1 MRCLPKDQ
9 ICPQRCLN
17 SWHTAPEREGFGT
30 IYSSNADFDRG
41 RVAVLGR
48 GNGCC
53 IRLRRG
59 TAVYLFASAIIAL
72 TSAEGFSKPAH
83 KQAASHRNVAA
94 KAENHKHRVATHASH
109 RDKTAKV
116 EKHKRQSQTEEKHS
130 ERAPGPRILL
140 PRDLTSTADSTPA
153 QLPPDLFA
161 VKQAIQL
168 VKEHKFSE
176 ATTFAAASINDPV
189 AQRVVEWA
197 YLRDPESPAGFDRY
211 NAFLKANAEWSS
223 MLLRR
228 RAEARLWQERRD
240 AATVR
245 RFVGEQPVS
254 ALGRLAIARVL
265 LGEGDRAGASRE
277 VRAVWQSGELSA
289 ALESAVASAFPGML
303 TADDDIA
310 RMDRRIGAK
319 DFGAARRAAKR
330 LGSAQTAIVKACEA
344 AEGNS
349 SKSEALLTAVPKE
362 ARGDLGYALCRLHRL
377 LAHDDV
383 AAAVKL
389 LAEVSGDDLRRQDN
403 DEWWREC
410 RTLARRLLDLGDAK
424 TAYRVVRDAAV
435 PANPYYR
442 AEFHFMPGW
451 IALRFLSDPMTAL
464 RHFAK
469 VDEGSSDPI
478 VLARAA
484 YWRGRAFEAAGQ
496 FDEMKA
502 QYEAAARYPTAY
514 YGQLARARLGVSEI
528 ALRSPQPSVKSESA
542 RSELLHAADMLYA
555 IGEFD
560 LLLSLVSDLAET
572 SSDVVTLSALGEL
585 TARHNDA
592 QAMLVIGKTALARGL
607 AVERYAFPEI
617 GVPAYSP
624 IAPPIDQCMVY
635 SIVRTESAFDQRD
648 ASPANAV
655 GLMQITPE
663 AGRDTAKR
671 FGVTYDWKRLVSD
684 PVYNTQMGA
693 AEISALFKEYTGS
706 YIMTFAGYN
715 AGRGRVREW
724 VARHGDPRDPKIDA
738 VDWVERI
745 PLAETRNYVQRVMEN
760 LQVYAARLG
769 ASVATVEPNL
779 HRVTTIESLAKPTFV
794 DAIPK

>member
-1 MRCLPKDQ
+1 VGNSAGVGRVWA
-9 ICPQRCLN
+9 ICF
-17 SWHTAPEREGFGT
+17 SD
-30 IYSSNADFDRG
+30 ADFDRSRG
-41 RVAVLGR
+41 TVLSR
-48 GNGCC
+48 GNECC
-53 IRLRRG
+53 IRLRRR
-59 TAVYLFASAIIAL
+59 TLFYLLVSASIAL
-72 TSAEGFSKPAH
+72 TSVDAFSNPAH
-83 KQAASHRNVAA
+83 KQAPSHPSKAV
-94 KAENHKHRVATHASH
+94 KAENHKHP
-109 RDKTAKV
+109 
-116 EKHKRQSQTEEKHS
+116 SQAEAKHS
-130 ERAPGPRILL
+130 ERAIGPRILL
-140 PRDLTSTADSTPA
+140 PPDPTSTADSTPPT
-153 QLPPDLFA
+153 QLPPDLA
-161 VKQAIQL
+161 VIKQAIRL
-168 VKEHKFSE
+168 VQQHKFSE
-176 ATTFAAASINDPV
+176 ATALTASINDPV
-189 AQRVVEWA
+189 AQKLVEWT
-197 YLRDPESPAGFDRY
+197 YLRDSESPAGFDRH
-211 NAFLKANAEWSS
+211 NAFLQANPQWSS
-223 MLLRR
+223 MVLRR
-228 RAEARLWQERRD
+228 RAEARLWQEGRG

-265 LGEGDRAGASRE
+265 LAEGNHAGASRE
-277 VRAVWQSGELSA
+277 VRAIWQSAELSA
-289 ALESAVASAFPGML
+289 ALESAVASAFSGVL
-303 TADDDIA
+303 AADDDVA

-319 DFGAARRAAKR
+319 DFGAAMRAAKR
-330 LGSAQTAIVKACEA
+330 LGAAQVAIVKACEG
-344 AEGNS
+344 AEATS
-349 SKSEALLTAVPKE
+349 SKSEALLAAVPKE

-389 LAEVSGDDLRRQDN
+389 LAEVSGDDLQRQDT
-403 DEWWREC
+403 DEWWRES

-424 TAYRVVRDAAV
+424 TAYRIVSDAAV

-496 FDEMKA
+496 FAEMKA

-528 ALRSPQPSVKSESA
+528 ALRSPQPQAMEGV
-542 RSELLHAADMLYA
+542 RSELLQAADLLYA

-560 LLLSLVSDLAET
+560 LLLSFVSDLAET
-572 SSDVVTLSALGEL
+572 STDVATLSALGEL
-585 TARHNDA
+585 TARRNDA
-592 QAMLVIGKTALARGL
+592 QAMLAIGKTALARGL
-607 AVERYAFPEI
+607 PMERYAFPEI
-617 GVPAYSP
+617 GIPAYSP

-648 ASPANAV
+648 TSPANAV
-655 GLMQITPE
+655 GLMQVTPG

-671 FGVTYDWKRLVSD
+671 FGVGYDWERLVSD

-693 AEISALFKEYTGS
+693 AEISALFREYTGS

-760 LQVYAARLG
+760 LQVYAASLG
-769 ASVATVEPNL
+769 ASVPTVEPNL
-779 HRVTTIESLAKPTFV
+779 HRMTTIESRVKPTFV
-794 DAIPK
+794 DAFINYFAHPLDRPKP